1 LSDDSRFP
9 FFLKIAAVVVLAGLV
24 GGFLLLSGGG
34 GGEDDVAV
42 TNPAIPTITDAG
54 GSGPETSQQP
64 TRQPAPPPT
73 TVVAP
78 AVGTQT
84 AVIAVKPKPKP
95 TPRPGRNPRFG
106 RIGGPCPQQ
115 GAITF
120 TKRYEPLVCRDGRWD
135 RIF

>member
-1 LSDDSRFP
+1 LSEHSRFP
-9 FFLKIAAVVVLAGLV
+9 FFLKIAAFVVLAGLV
-24 GGFLLLSGGG
+24 GGFLLLAGNGDG
-34 GGEDDVAV
+34 DDDVAV

-64 TRQPAPPPT
+64 TPPPT

-95 TPRPGRNPRFG
+95 TPRPSRNPRFG
-106 RIGGPCPQQ
+106 RIGQSCPQQ
-115 GAITF
+115 GAISF

-135 RIF
+135 RVF